1 MTKLDLLNRASDLSS
16 RRVPYVWA
24 TVVRAEKP
32 TSAKPGDC
40 AVILAD
46 GTIEGFVGGSCAE
59 SSVRTE
65 SLKALGKEKTTTLLI
80 TPGDGLAKYEVRPG
94 EVSVSNPC
102 LSGGTIEI
110 FLEPALPQPLM
121 LLLGKAPIASALAEI
136 APLVG
141 FDVRELEVGSEIP
154 DDADAVILA
163 SHGGDEE
170 QCLQMAIAKGVRYIA
185 LVASHKRGSAVLSG
199 LAIDGVPS
207 KLVHTPAG
215 LDIGA
220 KTPGEVAVSIIAE
233 VIASRPTT
241 RESLDPV
248 DSTFTQVPLSAIDL
262 VCGME
267 VAIAQSSLH
276 LDLDGESYYFCGTGC
291 KKAFAAN
298 PQSYLDR
305 EP

>member
-1 MTKLDLLNRASDLSS
+1 MSKIDLLNRASDLQS
-16 RRVPYVWA
+16 RRLPYVWA

-59 SSVRTE
+59 SSVRNE
-65 SLKALGKEKTTTLLI
+65 SLKALRAEKATTLLI
-80 TPGDGLAKYEVRPG
+80 TPGDGPDSYEARPG

-110 FLEPALPQPLM
+110 FLEPSVPQPLM
-121 LLLGKAPIASALAEI
+121 LLLGKAPIALALAEI

-141 FDVRELEVGSEIP
+141 FEVRELSSGSEIP
-154 DDADAVILA
+154 SDTDAVIIA
-163 SHGGDEE
+163 SHGSDEE
-170 QCLQMAIAKGVRYIA
+170 QWLEMAIAKGVRYIA
-185 LVASHKRGSAVLSG
+185 LVASHKRGAAVLSS
-199 LAIDGVPS
+199 LAIGGDLK
-207 KLVHTPAG
+207 KLVRTPAG

-220 KTPGEVAVSIIAE
+220 KTPSEVAISIIAE
-233 VIASRPTT
+233 VISTRPSSTAT
-241 RESLDPV
+241 KSDEDSPIEQVPKVAIDPV
-248 DSTFTQVPLSAIDL
+248 CA
-262 VCGME
+262 ME
-267 VAIAQSSLH
+267 VAMVEGSLQ
-276 LDLDGESYYFCGTGC
+276 LEFDGRPYYFCGTGC

-298 PQSYLDR
+298 PQSYLNR